1 MVAKEETCR
10 LLTLIWKRFAV
21 WLPSGKAYVLT
32 TPQILDVFG
41 VIVMKPKGWFIEYR
55 LPEGPPPFK
64 NFILLTVL
72 IRTVFVREAE
82 PAESRTVIIAPGR
95 FKLDNKTT

>member
-10 LLTLIWKRFAV
+10 LLTLTWKRFAV

-41 VIVMKPKGWFIEYR
+41 VTVMKPYGWLMLYK

-72 IRTVFVREAE
+72 MITGFDREA
-82 PAESRTVIIAPGR
+82 
-95 FKLDNKTT
+95 

>member
-1 MVAKEETCR
+1 M
-10 LLTLIWKRFAV
+10 F
-21 WLPSGKAYVLT
+21 T

-41 VIVMKPKGWFIEYR
+41 VTVMKPKGWLMLYK

-72 IRTVFVREAE
+72 ITTVFVRDAL
-82 PAESRTVIIAPGR
+82 PAESRIVIIAPGR